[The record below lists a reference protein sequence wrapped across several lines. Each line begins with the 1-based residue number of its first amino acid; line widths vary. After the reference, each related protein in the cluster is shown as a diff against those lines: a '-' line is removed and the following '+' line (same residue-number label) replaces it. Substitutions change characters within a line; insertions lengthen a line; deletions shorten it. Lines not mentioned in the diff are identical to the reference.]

1 MQMSLPMP
9 LLESDI
15 ERYLVRR
22 TIEHGGK
29 AYKFVSPGRV
39 GVADRI
45 VLLPGGVVWFVEL
58 KTATGRVSPLQKVFA
73 ADMRRMGANYIV
85 LRSKEEVDKWMLN
98 PQSISPTHPTAPKI

>member
-1 MQMSLPMP
+1 MP

-22 TIEHGGK
+22 TIEHGGV
-29 AYKFVSPGRV
+29 AYTWVSPGRV

-58 KTATGRVSPLQKVFA
+58 KTATGRLSPWQKVFA
-73 ADMRRMGANYIV
+73 AEMRRMGMNYIV
-85 LRSKEEVDKWMLN
+85 IRSKEEVDAWIK
-98 PQSISPTHPTAPKI
+98 

>member
-1 MQMSLPMP
+1 MNFNMP

-22 TIEHGGK
+22 TIEHGGV
-29 AYKFVSPGRV
+29 AYKWVSPGRV

-58 KTATGRVSPLQKVFA
+58 KTATGRLSPWQKVFA
-73 ADMRRMGANYIV
+73 ADMARMGMNYRVIK
-85 LRSKEEVDKWMLN
+85 SKEEVDACLDSM
-98 PQSISPTHPTAPKI
+98 